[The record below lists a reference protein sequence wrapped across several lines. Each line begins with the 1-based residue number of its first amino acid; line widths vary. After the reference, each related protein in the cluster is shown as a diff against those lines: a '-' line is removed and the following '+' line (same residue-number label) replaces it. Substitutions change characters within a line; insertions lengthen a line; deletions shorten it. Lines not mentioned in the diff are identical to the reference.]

1 MFKLNNAVKL
11 IFTVSGALC
20 LIPKV
25 QAACTVEMSGLA
37 GEGSQITCVDTLS
50 RLDLDLIETL
60 TTSNNV
66 LSAENVIDVSDYQII
81 SAARVNM
88 PNQTVS
94 SGQYDLN
101 NNRLMLNGQ
110 STLDEVYAADIQAT
124 SGNYN
129 FNLSSNTVEMNGS
142 AITEESAAAR
152 AFMVYTGDGLTG
164 KATMRLD
171 NNSLILNGSAV
182 ANIASGVTANNSGG
196 EISLSKNSVIFNHG
210 AISEDVSGAT
220 AVGVGNLSVTS
231 NSVTLND
238 STKVT
243 NVIQGGVGSGFD
255 DANYEVTGEIEVN
268 VSNNTVTL
276 NDDSEA
282 KAIFGG
288 VSTKSDSKHPIGPQ
302 PYEPRKTNQYAINNV
317 ININDSAKVS
327 GGIFGGYSEGLDFA
341 VKYDLFS
348 GNTLNFAASPITLS
362 YGIGNIEHY
371 NFTIDPI
378 LANTDTALIQADLI
392 QFGTN
397 AENTS
402 GGDDKTSKITVVGI
416 KSGNQLSVNDKFILL
431 RASTDMTGEAE
442 GLTSKGVAQQGIS
455 LLYDIETKVDLTN
468 KLVTATVVS
477 GESSGSG
484 NTGGGNN
491 NSGGNNSNNTGGS
504 NNNSGSNTGGV
515 TNIAKVNPQL
525 KSLSEGHL
533 STAML
538 IGRASDIIANDMYHV
553 IEQQNLLS
561 TIAPFISF
569 NGGLTRYN
577 SGSHID
583 SKEAILTGG
592 LSYRNESLTTGIFIE
607 SGWGSYDTYNSFE
620 NMADVKADGHNRFT
634 GAGLLAR
641 YSFDS
646 GMYLDGALRLGKSWN
661 TYSTQDIQNLVSKQ
675 YANYQMSTG
684 YYGMHLGTGYQ
695 FKLDEQNTVDVSS
708 KYLWTQLNG
717 ENVAIAGDEIQFKD
731 INSHRAQL
739 NARIDHQYTK
749 NTQLRAGVG
758 YEYEFDGKAG
768 AQVYEYDILE
778 PSLQGSTGTLLLGT
792 RFTPATAPNLNLDFE
807 IKGYLGKREGV
818 SGNIQLKYAF

>member
-1 MFKLNNAVKL
+1 MPKIFKSNNAVKL
-11 IFTVSGALC
+11 IFTISGALC

-25 QAACTVEMSGLA
+25 QAACNVDMSGLDE
-37 GEGSQITCVDTLS
+37 EGSQITCVDTIS

-66 LSAENVIDVSDYQII
+66 LSAENVNGLSDYQVI
-81 SAARVNM
+81 SAARVNI
-88 PNQTVS
+88 PSQTVS

-101 NNRLMLNGQ
+101 NNRLMLTGQ
-110 STLDEVYAADIQAT
+110 SILDEVYAADIQAT
-124 SGNYN
+124 SGNYD
-129 FNLSSNTVEMNGS
+129 FNLSNNNVEMNDN
-142 AITEESAAAR
+142 AFAQNSAAAR
-152 AFMVYTGDGLTG
+152 SFMVYAGGGLTG
-164 KATMRLD
+164 KAKMLLENNRLVL
-171 NNSLILNGSAV
+171 NNFAV
-182 ANIASGVTANNSGG
+182 TNIASGVTANNSGG
-196 EISLSKNSVIFNHG
+196 EINLSGNSIILNDNTKV
-210 AISEDVSGAT
+210 EDASGAT
-220 AVGVGNLSVTS
+220 AVGVGNQLVTF
-231 NSVTLND
+231 NSVTLNHD
-238 STKVT
+238 SRVT
-243 NVIQGGVGSGFD
+243 NLIQGGVGSVFD
-255 DANYEVTGEIEVN
+255 DANYDITSEIEIN

-276 NDDSEA
+276 NDTSEA
-282 KAIFGG
+282 QAIFGG
-288 VSTKSDSKHPIGPQ
+288 LSTKRAGIYPIAPK
-302 PYEPRKTNQYAINNV
+302 PLEPRKTNQYAINNI

-327 GGIFGGYSEGLDFA
+327 SFIFGGYSDGLDFA

-348 GNTLNFAASPITLS
+348 GNTLNFTASPITLS
-362 YGIGNIEHY
+362 YGIANIEHY
-371 NFTIDPI
+371 NFTIDPT
-378 LANTDTALIQADLI
+378 LANTNKALIQADLI

-397 AENTS
+397 AENTL
-402 GGDDKTSKITVVGI
+402 GGTDKTSKIAVVGI
-416 KSGNQLSVNDKFILL
+416 KSGNQLFLNDEFILM
-431 RASTDMTGEAE
+431 RASTDMRGEVE
-442 GLTSKGVAQQGIS
+442 GLTSKGIAQQGVS

-484 NTGGGNN
+484 NTSGSNN
-491 NSGGNNSNNTGGS
+491 NSGGNN
-504 NNNSGSNTGGV
+504 NNSGGNTGGV

-538 IGRASDIIANDMYHV
+538 VGRASDIIANDMYHV

-620 NMADVKADGHNRFT
+620 NMADVKANGHNRFT
-634 GAGLLAR
+634 GAGLLTR

-684 YYGMHLGTGYQ
+684 YYGMHLGAGYQ

-717 ENVAIAGDEIQFKD
+717 DNVVIAGDEVKFKD

-739 NARIDHQYTK
+739 NARVDHQYTK
-749 NTQLRAGVG
+749 NTQLKAGVG
-758 YEYEFDGKAG
+758 YEYEFDAKAS
-768 AQVYEYDILE
+768 AQAYEYDILE

-792 RFTPATAPNLNLDFE
+792 RFTPTTAPNLDLDFE